1 MQPGQAGGRQ
11 QQQNQQAVW
20 QAQQQADQQR
30 YMQRAR
36 QRQKQKQKQKQAQ
49 YPPPFVPEN
58 QQGPSASGPPVIVP
72 ARTGMTRLAKWMI
85 AAALVLW
92 VIAVGTHIEW
102 VRQHDGVIT
111 PVSYVFP
118 VLVSVL
124 AAVLL
129 LAPYLLRR
137 RPRTTIA
144 GPDSVDSQ
152 RQRSGGLGAGGNDEW
167 WRAPGGGTGASARP
181 AGTHGENPRR
191 VAEQADG
198 GPVLLVLSGSGP
210 HRRIGIPPGGLVVGR
225 SDRLGL
231 PFSADDQV
239 SREHLSVR
247 RLTDG
252 SVEVADLGSTNGTYL
267 NASRLAAPARIAAG
281 DVLRLGR
288 IELGLET
295 TGARSPSDTAVSPLD
310 ETSVTETGS
319 AGNPGADRSFEF
331 YLPEAGDDDRP
342 DDRT

>member
-36 QRQKQKQKQKQAQ
+36 QRQKQKQKQKQKQAQ

-129 LAPYLLRR
+129 LAPYLAPQASADDHRR
-137 RPRTTIA
+137 
-144 GPDSVDSQ
+144 PDSVDSQ
-152 RQRSGGLGAGGNDEW
+152 ASVSGGLGAGGNDEW
-167 WRAPGGGTGASARP
+167 WRAPAAGREP
-181 AGTHGENPRR
+181 APG
-191 VAEQADG
+191 Q
-198 GPVLLVLSGSGP
+198 PVLMARTRGAQRNRP
-210 HRRIGIPPGGLVVGR
+210 TAGR
-225 SDRLGL
+225 C
-231 PFSADDQV
+231 F
-239 SREHLSVR
+239 
-247 RLTDG
+247 
-252 SVEVADLGSTNGTYL
+252 
-267 NASRLAAPARIAAG
+267 
-281 DVLRLGR
+281 
-288 IELGLET
+288 
-295 TGARSPSDTAVSPLD
+295 
-310 ETSVTETGS
+310 
-319 AGNPGADRSFEF
+319 
-331 YLPEAGDDDRP
+331 
-342 DDRT
+342 